1 MHDIIN
7 NNEITQAA
15 APQAI
20 LASAIT
26 SGNIDTQGTETLAV
40 AVLLGTFGDTLA
52 AGKRV
57 DLKIE
62 HADDNGSGAPAAYAN
77 CTDTDVDSAGALTA
91 GVFAV
96 VDANAEANRRY
107 VIGYRGGKRFV
118 KVTATPTG
126 LTSGGTVAMLA
137 LSGNLSQKPADNS

>member
-1 MHDIIN
+1 MHDIVHNID
-7 NNEITQAA
+7 ITQVA

-20 LASAIT
+20 LAST
-26 SGNIDTQGTETLAV
+26 VSSGNIDTQGAETLAV

-62 HADDNGSGAPAAYAN
+62 HADDNGSGAPGAYAS
-77 CTDTDVDSAGALTA
+77 CTDADVDSTAALAAGI
-91 GVFAV
+91 FAV
-96 VDANAEANRRY
+96 IDANAEANRRY
-107 VIGYRGGKRFV
+107 VVGYRGGKRFV

-126 LTSGGTVAMLA
+126 LTAGGSIAMLA
-137 LSGNLSQKPADNS
+137 LSGNLSQKPADNV

>member
-1 MHDIIN
+1 MHDIIHN
-7 NNEITQAA
+7 IDIAQIA
-15 APQAI
+15 APQVI
-20 LASAIT
+20 LASAVA
-26 SGNIDTQGTETLAV
+26 SSNIDTQGTETLAV

-62 HADDNGSGAPAAYAN
+62 HADDNGSGAPAAFAN
-77 CTDTDVDSAGALTA
+77 CTDADVDAPAPLSAGI
-91 GVFAV
+91 FAT

-107 VIGYRGGKRFV
+107 VVGYRGGKRFV

-137 LSGNLSQKPADNS
+137 LCGNLSQKPADNA